1 VQPPRQLK
9 GYQSLDLRRGGAKR
23 VTFRLDRR
31 AFSYWDTRRD
41 RWEVAPGCYRIQV
54 GQSSRDIEARA
65 ALALR
70 GGACG

>member
-1 VQPPRQLK
+1 M
-9 GYQSLDLRRGGAKR
+9 RRGRTRR

-54 GQSSRDIEARA
+54 GQSSRDIDARA
-65 ALALR
+65 ALAL
-70 GGACG
+70 GGGDC